1 MGELG
6 IDPPAL
12 SAKAKRIHKPA
23 LFQRLRPAVFFD
35 KETFGTDRLVVD
47 APRGSGDDDDPGEGS
62 SGSWEK
68 FLAKTPLGPAARRDI
83 LRLQETPV
91 DYLPGLSS
99 PEKKDR
105 LSRMSY
111 RDFLLT
117 IVKVDAAVV
126 PFYQTRTH
134 DLFGAGIDAV
144 NALDCWALGLP
155 GFQGMKL
162 EPGATPRMG
171 FTLRGAATPQEPYT
185 FHFPDGN
192 ATVARLLVRSLIP
205 GIAAGHTAEDI
216 VTANFEYNKLDNT
229 GSPVKIRLNST
240 VAQVRHLGDSESAKA
255 VEVSYFRDHQTYR
268 VRGNG
273 VVLACWNMM
282 IPYLCPELSPEQKEA
297 LRYGVKVPLV
307 YTAVA
312 LRNSTAFHK
321 LGMNGATAPGMYH
334 TSMKLEM
341 PTPIGDYRQ
350 LPKTPVDPVLVRMLR
365 TPCKPGL
372 PEREQHRA
380 GHIDLF

>member
-1 MGELG
+1 MGPAARILILDNHDDFGGHAKRNEFLYRGRRSITYGGTFSIESPFPYSKEARGLMGELG

-229 GSPVKIRLNST
+229 GSPVKIRLNSKDRPRKLQ
-240 VAQVRHLGDSESAKA
+240 AQARGAK
-255 VEVSYFRDHQTYR
+255 YR
-268 VRGNG
+268 N
-273 VVLACWNMM
+273 LFFDCS
-282 IPYLCPELSPEQKEA
+282 IDQHHELF
-297 LRYGVKVPLV
+297 
-307 YTAVA
+307 TA
-312 LRNSTAFHK
+312 RPNYS
-321 LGMNGATAPGMYH
+321 
-334 TSMKLEM
+334 
-341 PTPIGDYRQ
+341 
-350 LPKTPVDPVLVRMLR
+350 
-365 TPCKPGL
+365 
-372 PEREQHRA
+372 
-380 GHIDLF
+380 